1 MNHISAVL
9 SEEISAALQVVC
21 PMFAVEDSA
30 KFALELMVAMGI
42 TERSSPSAAAI
53 TTPPRKTT
61 PVPPMAPQKQR
72 ARVVSKKMKD
82 AFLAMPGASEDKL
95 KDIVEKYKD
104 ASQDDL
110 DAAGGT
116 FEGYAKTYLAIP
128 ATEVT
133 EKKDDDKKRFSRWSP
148 ASTKVFAEAVVAN
161 GGAVT
166 NDLKKKF
173 HIRDTITGQGEVE
186 TFGLSLKRITDAK
199 GQLQQLID
207 LQPKLTKD
215 DDKKKVE
222 KAIKE
227 IQDDLSKSL
236 DEDKFALFSIQG
248 HMTRFA
254 EETFQTET
262 EKDDDEDLEEFQ
274 FEDETLLIGTSSGK
288 IYRSTPEAG
297 DVLIGVAAQGRFKDV
312 AIPKK

>member
-148 ASTKVFAEAVVAN
+148 ASTKVFTEAVVAN

-173 HIRDTITGQGEVE
+173 
-186 TFGLSLKRITDAK
+186 
-199 GQLQQLID
+199 
-207 LQPKLTKD
+207 
-215 DDKKKVE
+215 
-222 KAIKE
+222 
-227 IQDDLSKSL
+227 QDYVNNLN
-236 DEDKFALFSIQG
+236 EDKFALFSIQG

-262 EKDDDEDLEEFQ
+262 EKAKDDDEDLEEFQ